1 MRRLS
6 LASSVAMP
14 EGHFHAR
21 LVEAVERA
29 GAPRSVYSQ
38 DTTLSRRGLLTR
50 AERRAKELAGLGI
63 GRRDL
68 VALSM
73 GNVAEFLI
81 LLVALSKMDAIA
93 MPIDPANGD
102 RTLLDACRRLPV
114 RAVIRRPRGLD
125 SATLDYPEGYHVRSR
140 KRLASSLL
148 TVDVLDP
155 SGATSVKIAND
166 VELVMEARG
175 IGGVVRDTMRTGE
188 HLRQIGAAALSTLA
202 LDAGAKI
209 LCAQPFTVPRF
220 FDPVVLGWL
229 ESEAQLVMAEGPA
242 LESVV
247 PIARTTENLI
257 VVDAV
262 RQLLEL
268 ARQIRATGSTL
279 PIIPVIPQATVPIE
293 NGKLIRQ
300 AFGTPLRQL
309 LLLEEIG
316 VLASRLMER
325 TETFDAAV
333 GVELCAGAAMNVGGN
348 ELLVRTPQR
357 ATTLPEVPAGQPGAA
372 SDDGWVHT
380 GYAGRFRGT
389 TLVEILGRDD
399 GLVNLEGRRACLDSI
414 EDAMLVHRRLTWVR
428 AQLVHAADGDPQVQ
442 LDYEATGETDVDDI
456 EEHAVGHLPPFM
468 VPRAFVRVA
477 ARPS

>member
-1 MRRLS
+1 MS
-6 LASSVAMP
+6 
-14 EGHFHAR
+14 EGHFYAR
-21 LVEAVERA
+21 LFEAVERS

-81 LLVALSKMDAIA
+81 LLVALSKLDAIA
-93 MPIDPANGD
+93 MPVDPANGD

-125 SATLDYPEGYHVRSR
+125 TAALDYPEGYAVRSR

-148 TVDVLDP
+148 TVDVLEP
-155 SGATSVKIAND
+155 PAAVAAVELSSD

-175 IGGVVRDTMRTGE
+175 IGGVARDTLRTGA
-188 HLRQIGAAALSTLA
+188 HLHEIGRAAASALA

-229 ESEAQLVMAEGPA
+229 ASEAQLVMAEGPA
-242 LESVV
+242 LDTVV
-247 PIARTTENLI
+247 PIARSTENLI

-262 RQLLEL
+262 RQIIEL
-268 ARQIRATGSTL
+268 ARAVRASGSTL
-279 PIIPVIPQATVPIE
+279 PLIPVIPQATVPLE
-293 NGKLIRQ
+293 NGRMIRQ
-300 AFGTPLRQL
+300 AFGTAPRQL
-309 LLLEEIG
+309 LLLEEVG
-316 VLASRLMER
+316 VLASRVMER
-325 TETFDAAV
+325 TETFVPAF
-333 GVELCAGAAMNVGGN
+333 GVELDAGVAMQSGGN
-348 ELLVRTPQR
+348 EVLARTAQT
-357 ATTLPEVPAGQPGAA
+357 ATTLPPVPAGQPGAHA
-372 SDDGWVHT
+372 SGGFVHT
-380 GYAGRFRGT
+380 GYAGRFKAGV
-389 TLVEILGRDD
+389 LVEILGRDD

-414 EDAMLVHRRLTWVR
+414 EEAMLDHRRLTWVR
-428 AQLVHAADGDPQVQ
+428 AILVHTADGDPQVQ
-442 LDYEATGETDVDDI
+442 LEFEATGETPVDDI

-468 VPRAFVRVA
+468 VPRTFARVTRDA
-477 ARPS
+477 

>member
-1 MRRLS
+1 MS
-6 LASSVAMP
+6 
-14 EGHFHAR
+14 EGHFYAR
-21 LVEAVERA
+21 LFEAVERS

-63 GRRDL
+63 GARDL

-93 MPIDPANGD
+93 MPVDPANGD

-125 SATLDYPEGYHVRSR
+125 TAALEYPDGYTVRSR

-148 TVDVLDP
+148 TIDVLEPGPDAVTLP
-155 SGATSVKIAND
+155 PD

-175 IGGVVRDTMRTGE
+175 IGGVARDTLRTAA
-188 HLRQIGAAALSTLA
+188 HLREIGRAALSTLQ
-202 LDAGAKI
+202 LDAGARI

-242 LESVV
+242 LDTVV

-262 RQLLEL
+262 RQILEL
-268 ARQIRATGSTL
+268 ARAVRINGTTL
-279 PIIPVIPQATVPIE
+279 PIIPVIPQATVPLE
-293 NGKLIRQ
+293 NGRMIRQ
-300 AFGTPLRQL
+300 AFGTALRQL
-309 LLLEEIG
+309 LLLEEVG
-316 VLASRLMER
+316 VLASRVMER
-325 TETFDAAV
+325 SETFVPAA
-333 GVELCAGAAMNVGGN
+333 GVELAAGGAMQAGGN
-348 ELLVRTPQR
+348 EVLVRTAQS
-357 ATTLPEVPAGQPGAA
+357 ATTIPTVPDGQPGAP
-372 SDDGWVHT
+372 SGDGFVHT
-380 GYAGRFRGT
+380 GYAGRFRGGV
-389 TLVEILGRDD
+389 LSEILGRDD

-414 EDAMLVHRRLTWVR
+414 EEAMLQHRRLTWVR
-428 AQLVHAADGDPQVQ
+428 ANLVHAADGDPQVQ
-442 LDYEATGETDVDDI
+442 LEFEATGETAVDDI

-468 VPRAFVRVA
+468 VPRGFSRVVR
-477 ARPS
+477 

>member
-1 MRRLS
+1 M
-6 LASSVAMP
+6 A
-14 EGHFHAR
+14 EGHFYAR
-21 LVEAVERA
+21 LFEAVERS

-73 GNVAEFLI
+73 GNVAESLI

-93 MPIDPANGD
+93 MPVDPANGD
-102 RTLLDACRRLPV
+102 RTLLGACERLPV
-114 RAVIRRPRGLD
+114 RAVIRRPRGLET
-125 SATLDYPEGYHVRSR
+125 AALDYPDGYGVRAR

-148 TVDVLDP
+148 TVDVLEP
-155 SGATSVKIAND
+155 PESIAQRVLAPD
-166 VELVMEARG
+166 VELVMETRG
-175 IGGVVRDTMRTGE
+175 WGGTARDTLRTGA
-188 HLRQIGAAALSTLA
+188 HLREIGRAALSTLA

-209 LCAQPFTVPRF
+209 LCAQPFTIPRF

-242 LESVV
+242 TGTVV

-262 RQLLEL
+262 RQILEL
-268 ARQIRATGSTL
+268 ARSVRASGATL

-293 NGKLIRQ
+293 NGRMVKQ
-300 AFGTPLRQL
+300 AFGTSLRQL

-316 VLASRLMER
+316 VLASRVMER
-325 TETFDAAV
+325 TETFVPAA
-333 GVELCAGAAMNVGGN
+333 GVDIMAGEAMRAGGN
-348 ELLVRTPQR
+348 EVLVRTAQT
-357 ATTLPEVPAGQPGAA
+357 ATTTPPVPEGQPGAA
-372 SDDGWVHT
+372 VTDGFVHT
-380 GYAGRFRGT
+380 GYAGKWKGAA
-389 TLVEILGRDD
+389 LSEILGRDD
-399 GLVNLEGRRACLDSI
+399 GLVNLEGRRACLDNI
-414 EDAMLVHRRLTWVR
+414 EEAMLQHRRLTWVR
-428 AQLVHAADGDPQVQ
+428 ATLVHTADGDPQVQ

-456 EEHAVGHLPPFM
+456 EEHAVGQLPPFM
-468 VPRAFVRVA
+468 VPRTFERVA
-477 ARPS
+477 G

>member
-1 MRRLS
+1 
-6 LASSVAMP
+6 MP

-21 LVEAVERA
+21 LARAVERA

-81 LLVALSKMDAIA
+81 LLVALSKMDAVA

-114 RAVIRRPRGLD
+114 RAVIRRPRGID
-125 SATLDYPEGYHVRSR
+125 SATLDYPEGYQVRSR

-155 SGATSVKIAND
+155 SGVATVAIADD

-188 HLRQIGAAALSTLA
+188 HLRQIGAAAVSTLQ

-262 RQLLEL
+262 RQLVEL
-268 ARQIRATGSTL
+268 ARQIRASGSTL

-293 NGKLIRQ
+293 HGKLVRQ
-300 AFGTPLRQL
+300 AFGASLRQL

-316 VLASRLMER
+316 VLASRVMER
-325 TETFDAAV
+325 TETFVPAS
-333 GVELCAGAAMNVGGN
+333 GVELMAGAAMQVGGH

-357 ATTLPEVPAGQPGAA
+357 ATTLPQVPDGQPGASA
-372 SDDGWVHT
+372 LLEGVDDGWVHT
-380 GYAGRFRGT
+380 GYAGRFRGA

-414 EDAMLVHRRLTWVR
+414 EDAMLAHRRLTWVR

-442 LDYEATGETDVDDI
+442 LEYEATGETDVDDI

-468 VPRAFVRVA
+468 VPRTFTRVA
-477 ARPS
+477 ARDA